1 VKYQIAVG
9 DRNFDVEVVGV
20 QAGIATVVVNGTSYD
35 VTIANWADIGPSHPG
50 TAVPLTPTPPRHEA
64 AVPLV
69 SRATPQPVL
78 NVARPAAS
86 SAAGGAAVVSPM
98 PGLLLDVKV
107 NVGDTVTAGQ
117 PIAILEA
124 MKMENV
130 IFTSVNGQVLEVRA
144 PKGSEVNTGDVI
156 VLIG

>member
-1 VKYQIAVG
+1 VRYQIAVG

-35 VTIANWADIGPSHPG
+35 VTIANWTEVARSH
-50 TAVPLTPTPPRHEA
+50 PTPPRHEA
-64 AVPLV
+64 AVPVV
-69 SRATPQPVL
+69 SRAAPQPVL

-86 SAAGGAAVVSPM
+86 AAAGGTAVVSPM

-117 PIAILEA
+117 PVAILEA